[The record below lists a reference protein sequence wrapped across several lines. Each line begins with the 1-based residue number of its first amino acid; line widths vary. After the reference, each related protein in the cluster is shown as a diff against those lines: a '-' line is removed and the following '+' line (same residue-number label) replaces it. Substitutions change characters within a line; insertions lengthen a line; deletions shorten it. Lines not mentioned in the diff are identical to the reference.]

1 MNEVPSAFIW
11 SGAAQQLHI
20 QPPPPPSITFLVL
33 LFSPLSPLSSTPYCF
48 LIPLN
53 STLPPV
59 PPPPLIR
66 SLLALLSPT
75 AS

>member
-1 MNEVPSAFIW
+1 VPSTFIC
-11 SGAAQQLHI
+11 SGLVQLNNYI
-20 QPPPPPSITFLVL
+20 YNLLLLPPPPFLVL